1 MRAPFPPELVV
12 PLWIIGVGLVATL
25 APLPGVVTG
34 VFLLLAAVVLVPGI
48 ITWLL
53 WTQRT

>member
-1 MRAPFPPELVV
+1 MRAPFTPEIVV

-25 APLPGVVTG
+25 APQPGMVTG
-34 VFLLLAAVVLVPGI
+34 VFLLVAGVVVAPVI